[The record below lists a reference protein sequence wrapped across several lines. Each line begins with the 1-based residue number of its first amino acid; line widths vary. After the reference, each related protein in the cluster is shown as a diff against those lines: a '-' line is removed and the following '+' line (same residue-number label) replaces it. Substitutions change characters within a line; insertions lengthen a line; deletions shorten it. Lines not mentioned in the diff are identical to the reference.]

1 MDGGFNVQLRKF
13 SYFMTVFGFLFR
25 VSENYNIIQIFLL
38 LVLWR
43 NSIDFSGTVRAYG
56 ELETETNEY
65 ELKQLD
71 ITKTR
76 NQDLKEKRIEE
87 EYK

>member
-1 MDGGFNVQLRKF
+1 
-13 SYFMTVFGFLFR
+13 MTVFGFLFR
-25 VSENYNIIQIFLL
+25 VSENYNIFQIFLL

-43 NSIDFSGTVRAYG
+43 NSIDFSGTVKAYG

-76 NQDLKEKRIEE
+76 KESVAEVRIAFS
-87 EYK
+87 

>member
-1 MDGGFNVQLRKF
+1 
-13 SYFMTVFGFLFR
+13 
-25 VSENYNIIQIFLL
+25 

-43 NSIDFSGTVRAYG
+43 NSIDFSGTVKAYG

-76 NQDLKEKRIEE
+76 KESVAEVRIAFS
-87 EYK
+87 